1 MTEKMCLKFDEITRN
16 DVPVAGGKGA
26 NLGDMAQAG
35 LPVPP
40 GFVISAQAY
49 RKAVFETG
57 LDKKIASLLENV
69 DRNDCNA
76 LTKVEVEV
84 RNLFQGLALD
94 DALRAEILQHYHE
107 LGDNPPV
114 AVRSSGTAEDTAVA
128 SFAGQQSTFLN
139 IYGDDEVIHAVLM
152 CWASLFNS
160 QAVFYRHR
168 NGFDDNKVSIAVVV
182 QRMINSEKSGV
193 MFTVDPISKNPYNI
207 SVEGVYGLG
216 EGIVSGEIT
225 PDHFKIDRETYEIL
239 YSYKAPKNLMYCKDG
254 VCGVIKVDVP
264 EQLASQSVLDE
275 EELKQLVDIANKVEK
290 HFGCPQDIEW
300 GAEGNHIYLLQSRPI
315 TILN

>member
-1 MTEKMCLKFDEITRN
+1 MAEKLCLKFDEITRH

-26 NLGDMAQAG
+26 NLGDMTQAG

-49 RKAVFETG
+49 RKMMIETG
-57 LDKKIASLLENV
+57 LDKKIASLLEKV
-69 DRNDCNA
+69 GRDDCNA
-76 LTKVEVEV
+76 LAAVEIDI
-84 RNLFQGLALD
+84 RALFHGLVLD
-94 DALRAEILQHYHE
+94 AALREEILKNYHE
-107 LGDNPPV
+107 LGENPPV
-114 AVRSSGTAEDTAVA
+114 AVRSSATAEDLAGA

-160 QAVFYRHR
+160 QAIFYRAR

-193 MFTVDPISKNPYNI
+193 VFTVDPVSKNPYQLTI
-207 SVEGVYGLG
+207 EGVYGLG

-225 PDHFKIDRETYEIL
+225 PDHYKVDRETYEVIFK
-239 YSYKAPKNLMYCKDG
+239 YKAPKGIMYCKDG
-254 VCGVIKVDVP
+254 VCGVVKVDVP
-264 EQLASQSVLDE
+264 EQLAGIPVLDD

-290 HFGCPQDIEW
+290 HFGSPQDIEW
-300 GAEGNHIYLLQSRPI
+300 GAEARQIYLLQSRPI
-315 TILN
+315 TTL